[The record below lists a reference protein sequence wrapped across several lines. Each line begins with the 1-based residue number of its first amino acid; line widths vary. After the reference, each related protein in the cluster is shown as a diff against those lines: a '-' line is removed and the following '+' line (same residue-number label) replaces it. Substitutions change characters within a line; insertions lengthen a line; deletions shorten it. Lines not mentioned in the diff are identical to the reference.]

1 MKIIVT
7 NINRLQH
14 CDVISE
20 LADCAGFGHSCVE
33 FNRTHTL
40 DQAIVYVGTVE
51 SRGKAG
57 IPEVELYG
65 PIAKIAMLGA
75 TVSVELDG
83 GERVKTFAKVN
94 VNGLT
99 RSELSQPLHGTAAEP
114 AKPFIDSRFNKVE

>member
-7 NINRLQH
+7 NIERLQH
-14 CDVISE
+14 CDVIRE
-20 LADCAGFGHSCVE
+20 LAYCAGFGRSCVE
-33 FNRTHTL
+33 FNQTWNH
-40 DQAIVYVGTVE
+40 AIVYVGTVE

-65 PIAKIAMLGA
+65 LIAKIAMLGA

-83 GERVKTFAKVN
+83 VERAKPLVKA
-94 VNGLT
+94 
-99 RSELSQPLHGTAAEP
+99 SLSRQVTMHGTAAEP